1 MNALIDA
8 VSTNLVQHLTSIGVG
23 SGVLF
28 FAVVHNM
35 PENPPASM
43 QEYWT
48 WVRDSLQ
55 TAIPVRQARPH
66 PTQPDT
72 PANSTK

>member
-1 MNALIDA
+1 MNELLTAIGH
-8 VSTNLVQHLTSIGVG
+8 NLAQHLTSLGVG

-28 FAVVHNM
+28 FAVIHNM
-35 PENPPASM
+35 PEKPPTSM

-55 TAIPVRQARPH
+55 TSIPVRQAASH
-66 PTQPDT
+66 ANPTQP
-72 PANSTK
+72 KE

>member
-1 MNALIDA
+1 MNQLLNAIA
-8 VSTNLVQHLTSIGVG
+8 ANLYQHLTTIGVG

-28 FAVVHNM
+28 FAVIHNM
-35 PENPPASM
+35 PPEPPSSM

-55 TAIPVRQARPH
+55 TAIPVRQARQQN
-66 PTQPDT
+66 PTQDKPKET
-72 PANSTK
+72 Q